1 MTIANNHLNDF
12 GEFPVNYTVNTL
24 RNAGIKAVGAT
35 YGPFN
40 SHQVI
45 NNYCSMLQSEPLIFK
60 PLLIVIFEHNHFQ
73 RRCLDTV

>member
-24 RNAGIKAVGAT
+24 KNAGIKAVGAT

-45 NNYCSMLQSEPLIFK
+45 NN
-60 PLLIVIFEHNHFQ
+60 EHAVGG
-73 RRCLDTV
+73 TVNRQLCA

>member
-24 RNAGIKAVGAT
+24 KNAGIKAVGAT

-45 NNYCSMLQSEPLIFK
+45 NN
-60 PLLIVIFEHNHFQ
+60 
-73 RRCLDTV
+73 

>member
-12 GEFPVNYTVNTL
+12 GEFPVNYTVSTL
-24 RNAGIKAVGAT
+24 TNAGIKAIGAT

-45 NNYCSMLQSEPLIFK
+45 NNYCSM
-60 PLLIVIFEHNHFQ
+60 V
-73 RRCLDTV
+73 

>member
-24 RNAGIKAVGAT
+24 TNAGIKAIGAT

-45 NNYCSMLQSEPLIFK
+45 NNYCSM
-60 PLLIVIFEHNHFQ
+60 V
-73 RRCLDTV
+73 